1 MRYTEVIWSEDSQF
15 VWETSPVQFLFLFLL
30 VSTNRMR
37 SWELYHEAE
46 KTGHS
51 IAGGTAGGR
60 APTRSISDA
69 DAKER
74 RGSRCEGGGQ
84 TGDINT
90 SG

>member
-1 MRYTEVIWSEDSQF
+1 MKLKKQDILLLAEQ
-15 VWETSPVQFLFLFLL
+15 PVGQQPVRL
-30 VSTNRMR
+30 
-37 SWELYHEAE
+37 
-46 KTGHS
+46 
-51 IAGGTAGGR
+51 AGGTAGGR
-60 APTRSISDA
+60 APTRRISDA